1 MFAGV
6 WVVELIW
13 LCVDCGF
20 PGVSVWVCC
29 LRLGFAFLVIA
40 SVCLFW
46 TDFVA
51 CVCWFRR
58 CELWLWFRLVF
69 GELLADFWFIVGLL
83 LFRLRVVCWL
93 LRLVWRLCCTWV
105 A

>member
-6 WVVELIW
+6 WVVGLIW
-13 LCVDCGF
+13 LCVGCGF

-46 TDFVA
+46 ADFVA

-58 CELWLWFRLVF
+58 CGCGCGLSWYSVSCLRIF
-69 GELLADFWFIVGLL
+69 GLL
-83 LFRLRVVCWL
+83 LVY
-93 LRLVWRLCCTWV
+93 CCLGCGLFV
-105 A
+105 GC

>member
-13 LCVDCGF
+13 LCVGCGF

-29 LRLGFAFLVIA
+29 LRLGFAFWSLLQ
-40 SVCLFW
+40 C
-46 TDFVA
+46 A
-51 CVCWFRR
+51 CSG
-58 CELWLWFRLVF
+58 LTL
-69 GELLADFWFIVGLL
+69 LLAFVGFVGVSCGCGLGWYSVSCLRIFGLL